1 VPQALPANGVFAV
14 LVDRVDEG
22 GRAAALA
29 RGVANIG
36 VRPTVKAG
44 EARPLVEVFLFDFAG
59 DLYGAELRVHLVA
72 RLREEKRFAGVAE
85 LKEQIAR
92 DARDARERLE
102 GAEPDPAALGAW
114 S

>member
-14 LVDRVDEG
+14 LVDRVAEG

-44 EARPLVEVFLFDFAG
+44 DARPLVEVFLFDFEG

-72 RLREEKRFAGVAE
+72 RLREEKRFSGVAE
-85 LKEQIAR
+85 LKEQIGK

-102 GAEPDPAALGAW
+102 GASPDPTALGAW